1 MLEITADNCHK
12 CDLETNIDLNNC
24 QYFWINRRN
33 LETESKRNQQ
43 AIFDKCTDSLRQKYM
58 KEFTQ
63 NITFQP
69 SKIFVRNDLFEKII
83 KSDKATNLDFLKIK
97 EKLGLCLY

>member
-1 MLEITADNCHK
+1 MLEITADNCHI
-12 CDLETNIDLNNC
+12 CDLETNIDLNNS

-43 AIFDKCTDSLRQKYM
+43 AIFNKCTDSLRQKYM

-63 NITFQP
+63 NITFQTN
-69 SKIFVRNDLFEKII
+69 KILVRNDLFEKII
-83 KSDKATNLDFLKIK
+83 KSCKATSLDFLKIK